1 MSMMDDETLQM
12 YVEEAKEHLEDI
24 ESDLL
29 QMEQDGANVDEELV
43 NKVFRAAHSMKG
55 GAGFMGLNVIK
66 ELAHKIENNLDLVR
80 NGELTPTSEVVNILL
95 SAFDRLRELVDSI
108 EESNEMDVSEHLV
121 SLEGLKTSHL
131 QDQDKDSAQRW
142 IQIQHWN
149 GRLIFTH
156 TEYDLVS
163 SLKDGKKLYLLEFD
177 LLHDVE
183 RKGLTPF
190 ESINQVSDSGLII
203 DLLVDFEKV
212 GTLDDEEV
220 AKTLPMYVLFA
231 SNVEFDLIGQLFDLP
246 DQQITVLAN
255 DSDQLL
261 GKTTLYEAAGQ
272 GGPQPEPGAE
282 TGTDAGGAQTSTEAG
297 AAQESTAQAPQPETT
312 PQETSPA
319 TSAGRAAPKGQDA
332 DKKEKKQAAAK
343 ADKSSA
349 SQLESLRV
357 NVNVLDQLMNQ
368 AGELV
373 LARNQLLQAIKTNDV
388 GSLQAA
394 GQRIDLVTSELQNA
408 IMLTRMQAVGTIF
421 NKFPRVVRD
430 LSRELG
436 KEIELEL
443 KGKEVELDK
452 AIIEGLGDPLTHLVR
467 NSADHGVETPEE
479 REAKNKPRTGTI
491 ELEAFHE
498 SGQVNIL
505 IRDDGKGMDAEK
517 IADKAVSK
525 GLIAQEKVDGMS
537 EKEKMNLILLPGLS
551 TSEQISDVSG
561 RGVGMDVV
569 KSNLDKLGGQVE
581 IDSTIDKGT
590 WLKIKLPLTLAIIPS
605 LLVSCCSERFAI
617 PQVNVSELIRIAAG
631 EVAEKIDRVGEAEV
645 FILRGEILP
654 LLQLADVLG
663 LERES
668 AEAAEEDDASMA
680 AAEGRGGDVNIVV
693 VQAGSF
699 KYGLVV
705 DRLHD
710 SVEIVVKPLGRH
722 LKMFEAY
729 AGATI
734 MGDGHVAL
742 ILDVAGVSRL
752 AELSTV
758 SGAEAEQE
766 DETQTL
772 KKQGAIKQSL
782 FTFYNAP
789 GELCALPLDQ
799 VSRVE
804 KIKASSVEIVGGKK
818 IIQYREGALPL
829 YALEEVA
836 NVGMLEDAEELIVI
850 VFELKGHTF
859 GLLAAPPVDTVETEI
874 VVDEETLRQAGIKG
888 STIIR
893 GQTTLLIDIYEVLE
907 TANPHLF
914 GPKPLPGQNQ
924 LELPGEPQ
932 SSQNMAAAEDSQHM
946 GILLA
951 EDSDFFRDQVKR
963 LLEENA
969 YVVFDAEDG
978 AVAWQTLQ
986 EAQSRVDVVLTDLEM
1001 PTMDGFE
1008 LTRKIKND
1016 TRFSHLPVIALTS
1029 LAGEDDQEKGKQV
1042 GIDEYHIKL
1051 DKDKLLASLAHY
1063 APAFA

>member
-80 NGELTPTSEVVNILL
+80 NGELTPTSEIVNILL

-121 SLEGLKTSHL
+121 ALEGLKTSHL
-131 QDQDKDSAQRW
+131 QEQDKDSAQRW

-163 SLKDGKKLYLLEFD
+163 SLKGGKKLYLLEFD
-177 LLHDVE
+177 LIHDVE

-246 DQQITVLAN
+246 DKQITVLAN

-272 GGPQPEPGAE
+272 GAPRAEPAAE
-282 TGTDAGGAQTSTEAG
+282 TETDAGGA
-297 AAQESTAQAPQPETT
+297 AQESAGQAPQADAA
-312 PQETSPA
+312 PQETAPA
-319 TSAGRAAPKGQDA
+319 TSGRQATQPGQDT
-332 DKKEKKQAAAK
+332 EKGEAKQAAGK

-467 NSADHGVETPEE
+467 NSADHGIETPQE

-491 ELEAFHE
+491 SLEAFHE

-581 IDSTIDKGT
+581 IDSGIDKGT
-590 WLKIKLPLTLAIIPS
+590 WIKIKLPLTLAIIPS

-617 PQVNVSELIRIAAG
+617 PQVNVSELIRIAAD

-654 LLQLADVLG
+654 LLQLSDVLG
-663 LERES
+663 LEHQAPEV
-668 AEAAEEDDASMA
+668 AAEDEANMT

-742 ILDVAGVSRL
+742 ILDVGGVSRL

-758 SGAEAEQE
+758 SGAEATQQQE
-766 DETQTL
+766 ETQTL
-772 KKQGAIKQSL
+772 RKQGAIKQSL

-836 NVGMLEDAEELIVI
+836 NVGMLEDTDELIAI

-874 VVDEETLRQAGIKG
+874 VVDEETLRQTGIKG

-893 GQTTLLIDIYEVLE
+893 GL
-907 TANPHLF
+907 
-914 GPKPLPGQNQ
+914 
-924 LELPGEPQ
+924 
-932 SSQNMAAAEDSQHM
+932 
-946 GILLA
+946 
-951 EDSDFFRDQVKR
+951 
-963 LLEENA
+963 
-969 YVVFDAEDG
+969 
-978 AVAWQTLQ
+978 
-986 EAQSRVDVVLTDLEM
+986 
-1001 PTMDGFE
+1001 
-1008 LTRKIKND
+1008 
-1016 TRFSHLPVIALTS
+1016 
-1029 LAGEDDQEKGKQV
+1029 
-1042 GIDEYHIKL
+1042 
-1051 DKDKLLASLAHY
+1051 
-1063 APAFA
+1063 